1 VVSREVTRALA
12 LVAIVAIASVAHA
25 HSTLVRALPAARST
39 VKAPPGQIQLWFSER
54 LEPAYS
60 SASVWQVG
68 RAAERTGAG
77 APAREASDVEMQ
89 RMDRG
94 DAALSPQDD
103 KLLTVALPALAPGKY
118 VVRYRVL
125 SVDGHVVEGNFPFTV
140 TGGK

>member
-1 VVSREVTRALA
+1 VIRALA
-12 LVAIVAIASVAHA
+12 LAAVVALVSVAHA

-39 VKAPPGQIQLWFSER
+39 VKAPPERIQLWFSER

-60 SASVWQVG
+60 SASVWRIG
-68 RAAERTGAG
+68 RALERRGAG
-77 APAREASDVEMQ
+77 APALEASGLDMQ
-89 RMDRG
+89 RLDRG
-94 DAALSPQDD
+94 DAAVSPQDD
-103 KLLTVALPALAPGKY
+103 KLLTVALPVLAPGKY